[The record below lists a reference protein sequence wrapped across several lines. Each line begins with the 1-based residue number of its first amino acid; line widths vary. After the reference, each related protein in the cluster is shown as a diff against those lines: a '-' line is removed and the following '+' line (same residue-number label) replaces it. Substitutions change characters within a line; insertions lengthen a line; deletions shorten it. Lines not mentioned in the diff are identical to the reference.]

1 MRFSEKHANDK
12 FPGNDGLTKE
22 FYETFWNELK
32 KIFVDSLTKN
42 KEKKHLSISERQAII
57 RLIEKKRDR
66 RLKKSWRPIS
76 LLNVDLK
83 IISKAL
89 PEKLL
94 KTFKNF

>member
-42 KEKKHLSISERQAII
+42 KEKEHLSIFERQAII
-57 RLIEKKRDR
+57 RLIEKKEIGDS
-66 RLKKSWRPIS
+66 KKA
-76 LLNVDLK
+76 VDPFLC
-83 IISKAL
+83 
-89 PEKLL
+89 
-94 KTFKNF
+94 

>member
-42 KEKKHLSISERQAII
+42 KEKEHLSIFERQAII
-57 RLIEKKRDR
+57 RLIEKKEIGDS
-66 RLKKSWRPIS
+66 KKAGDPF
-76 LLNVDLK
+76 LC
-83 IISKAL
+83 
-89 PEKLL
+89 
-94 KTFKNF
+94 

>member
-42 KEKKHLSISERQAII
+42 KEKEHLSISERQAII
-57 RLIEKKRDR
+57 RLIEKKEIGDS
-66 RLKKSWRPIS
+66 KKAGDSF
-76 LLNVDLK
+76 LC
-83 IISKAL
+83 
-89 PEKLL
+89 
-94 KTFKNF
+94 